1 MKKNWLVAFLLVTF
15 TMLATFADE
24 YKGFKYQFHGDEVTI
39 IWYYGTEVDVI
50 FPSHIN
56 GKPVTRIGIGTA
68 DHYLDKSLDNRDAIQ
83 SIYIP
88 NTVKEIS
95 DYAFSDMANLQT
107 VFLPDGLEKIGEGV
121 FLRTPNLQTVVLPD
135 GLEEISK
142 SLFYKSGIKYVTIPN
157 SVKYIR
163 NGAFEESD
171 IEYIILPDSIVGIE
185 EEAFKKSKLKEI
197 MISQKV
203 KSIIFKNFWGN
214 PSYDPFLDCL
224 LLSETSRARL
234 REVGYDRSF

>member
-24 YKGFKYQFHGDEVTI
+24 YKGFQYEIYGDEVI
-39 IWYYGTEVDVI
+39 ITGYGGIEVDVM

-56 GKPVTRIGIGTA
+56 GKPVTRIDFGMINHGPMKP
-68 DHYLDKSLDNRDAIQ
+68 LGNRDGLQ

-135 GLEEISK
+135 GLEEISE
-142 SLFYKSGIKYVTIPN
+142 SLFFQSGIKYVTIPN

-163 NGAFEESD
+163 NRAFEESD
-171 IEYIILPDSIVGIE
+171 IEYLILPDSIVRIE
-185 EEAFKKSKLKEI
+185 EDAFKKSMLKEI

-203 KSIIFKNFWGN
+203 KSISFKNFF
-214 PSYDPFLDCL
+214 PRHDQFLDCR

-234 REVGYDRSF
+234 REVGYDMSF